1 MKRAAA
7 CAADGSRERRLPVTT
22 EELKT
27 RGTIYLEKITEG
39 FQSYAD
45 VKLIMD
51 EKRAYE
57 HFKSLKKEYGAE
69 NSYADFY
76 YFRLDE
82 DSREMVNELL
92 TADEIAYLQILKPL
106 PEETEEEIIF
116 SLDDRLL
123 QIIVK
128 LNARE
133 MLFSTI
139 YFVQPDPEGRRR
151 TSWWG
156 NYGHEYICFRDQK

>member
-1 MKRAAA
+1 MTA
-7 CAADGSRERRLPVTT
+7 
-22 EELKT
+22 EELK
-27 RGTIYLEKITEG
+27 GQGAIYFEKITEG
-39 FQSYAD
+39 FRSYAD
-45 VKLIMD
+45 VKLVMD
-51 EKRAYE
+51 ERRAYD
-57 HFKSLKKEYGAE
+57 HFKSLKKEYGADHAF
-69 NSYADFY
+69 ADFY

-82 DSREMVNELL
+82 ESREMVDELL
-92 TADEIAYLQILKPL
+92 TADEMDYLQIIRPF

-116 SLDDRLL
+116 PLDDRLL
-123 QIIVK
+123 QIIVR

-156 NYGHEYICFRDQK
+156 NYGHEYICFRDRK

>member
-1 MKRAAA
+1 MTA
-7 CAADGSRERRLPVTT
+7 
-22 EELKT
+22 EELKEQ
-27 RGTIYLEKITEG
+27 GAIYFEKITEG
-39 FQSYAD
+39 FRSYAD
-45 VKLIMD
+45 VKLVMD
-51 EKRAYE
+51 EKRAYD
-57 HFKSLKKEYGAE
+57 HFKSLKKEYGADHAF
-69 NSYADFY
+69 ADFY

-82 DSREMVNELL
+82 ESREMVDELL
-92 TADEIAYLQILKPL
+92 TADKMDYLQIIRPF

-116 SLDDRLL
+116 PLDDRLL
-123 QIIVK
+123 QIIVR

-156 NYGHEYICFRDQK
+156 NYGHEYICFRDRK

>member
-1 MKRAAA
+1 MTA
-7 CAADGSRERRLPVTT
+7 
-22 EELKT
+22 EELKEQ
-27 RGTIYLEKITEG
+27 GAIYFEKITEG
-39 FQSYAD
+39 FRSYAD
-45 VKLIMD
+45 VKLVMD
-51 EKRAYE
+51 EKRAYD
-57 HFKSLKKEYGAE
+57 HFKSLKKEYGADHAF
-69 NSYADFY
+69 ADFY

-82 DSREMVNELL
+82 ESREMVDELL
-92 TADEIAYLQILKPL
+92 TADEMDYLQIIRPF

-116 SLDDRLL
+116 PLDDRLL
-123 QIIVK
+123 QIIVR

-156 NYGHEYICFRDQK
+156 NYGHEYICFRDRK

>member
-1 MKRAAA
+1 MK
-7 CAADGSRERRLPVTT
+7 
-22 EELKT
+22 
-27 RGTIYLEKITEG
+27 KITEG
-39 FQSYAD
+39 FRSYAD
-45 VKLIMD
+45 VKLVMD
-51 EKRAYE
+51 EKRAYD
-57 HFKSLKKEYGAE
+57 HFKSLKKEYGADHAF
-69 NSYADFY
+69 ADFY

-82 DSREMVNELL
+82 ESREMVDELL
-92 TADEIAYLQILKPL
+92 TADEMDYLQIIRPF

-116 SLDDRLL
+116 PLDDRLL
-123 QIIVK
+123 QIIVR

-156 NYGHEYICFRDQK
+156 NYGHEYICFRDRK

>member
-1 MKRAAA
+1 MTA
-7 CAADGSRERRLPVTT
+7 
-22 EELKT
+22 EELKEQ
-27 RGTIYLEKITEG
+27 GAIYFKKITEG
-39 FQSYAD
+39 FRSYAD
-45 VKLIMD
+45 VKLVMD
-51 EKRAYE
+51 EKRAYD
-57 HFKSLKKEYGAE
+57 HFKSLKKEYGADHAF
-69 NSYADFY
+69 ADFY

-82 DSREMVNELL
+82 ESREMVDELL
-92 TADEIAYLQILKPL
+92 TADEMDYLQIIRPF

-116 SLDDRLL
+116 PLDDRLL
-123 QIIVK
+123 QIIVR

-156 NYGHEYICFRDQK
+156 NYGHEYICFRDRK

>member
-1 MKRAAA
+1 MTA
-7 CAADGSRERRLPVTT
+7 
-22 EELKT
+22 EELKEQ
-27 RGTIYLEKITEG
+27 GAIYFEKITEG
-39 FQSYAD
+39 FRSYAD
-45 VKLIMD
+45 VKLVMD
-51 EKRAYE
+51 EKRAYD
-57 HFKSLKKEYGAE
+57 HFKSLKKEYGADHAF
-69 NSYADFY
+69 ADFY

-82 DSREMVNELL
+82 ESREMVDELL
-92 TADEIAYLQILKPL
+92 TAGEMDYLQIIRPF

-116 SLDDRLL
+116 PLDDRLL
-123 QIIVK
+123 QIIVR

-156 NYGHEYICFRDQK
+156 NYGHEYICFRDRK

>member
-1 MKRAAA
+1 MTA
-7 CAADGSRERRLPVTT
+7 
-22 EELKT
+22 EELKEQ
-27 RGTIYLEKITEG
+27 GAIYFEKITEG
-39 FQSYAD
+39 FRSYAD
-45 VKLIMD
+45 VKLVMD
-51 EKRAYE
+51 EKRAYD
-57 HFKSLKKEYGAE
+57 HFKSLKKEYGADH
-69 NSYADFY
+69 SFADFY

-82 DSREMVNELL
+82 ESREMVDELL
-92 TADEIAYLQILKPL
+92 TADEMDYLQIIRPF

-116 SLDDRLL
+116 PLDDRLL
-123 QIIVK
+123 QIIVR

-156 NYGHEYICFRDQK
+156 NYGHEYICFRDRK

>member
-1 MKRAAA
+1 
-7 CAADGSRERRLPVTT
+7 
-22 EELKT
+22 
-27 RGTIYLEKITEG
+27 
-39 FQSYAD
+39 
-45 VKLIMD
+45 MD
-51 EKRAYE
+51 EKRAYD
-57 HFKSLKKEYGAE
+57 HFKSLKKEYGADH
-69 NSYADFY
+69 SFADFY

-82 DSREMVNELL
+82 ESREMVDELL
-92 TADEIAYLQILKPL
+92 TADEMDYLQIIRPF

-116 SLDDRLL
+116 PLDDRLL
-123 QIIVK
+123 QIIVR

-156 NYGHEYICFRDQK
+156 NYGHEYICFRDRK

>member
-1 MKRAAA
+1 MTA
-7 CAADGSRERRLPVTT
+7 
-22 EELKT
+22 EELKEQ
-27 RGTIYLEKITEG
+27 GAIYFEKITEG
-39 FQSYAD
+39 FRSYAD
-45 VKLIMD
+45 VKLVMD
-51 EKRAYE
+51 EKRSYD
-57 HFKSLKKEYGAE
+57 HFKSLKKEYGADHAF
-69 NSYADFY
+69 ADFY

-82 DSREMVNELL
+82 ESREMVDELL
-92 TADEIAYLQILKPL
+92 TADEMDYLQIIRPF

-116 SLDDRLL
+116 PLDDRLL
-123 QIIVK
+123 QIIVR

-156 NYGHEYICFRDQK
+156 NYGHEYICFRDRK

>member
-1 MKRAAA
+1 MTA
-7 CAADGSRERRLPVTT
+7 
-22 EELKT
+22 EELKEQ
-27 RGTIYLEKITEG
+27 GAIYFEKITEG
-39 FQSYAD
+39 FRSYAD
-45 VKLIMD
+45 VKLVMD
-51 EKRAYE
+51 EKRAYD
-57 HFKSLKKEYGAE
+57 HFKSLKKEYGADHAF
-69 NSYADFY
+69 ADFY

-82 DSREMVNELL
+82 ESREMVDELL
-92 TADEIAYLQILKPL
+92 TADEMDYLQIIRPF

-116 SLDDRLL
+116 PLDDRLL
-123 QIIVK
+123 QIIVR

-156 NYGHEYICFRDQK
+156 NYGHECICFRDRK

>member
-1 MKRAAA
+1 MTA
-7 CAADGSRERRLPVTT
+7 
-22 EELKT
+22 EELKEQ
-27 RGTIYLEKITEG
+27 GAIYFEKITEG
-39 FQSYAD
+39 FRSYAD
-45 VKLIMD
+45 VKLVMD
-51 EKRAYE
+51 EKRAYD
-57 HFKSLKKEYGAE
+57 HFMSLKKEYGADHAF
-69 NSYADFY
+69 ADFY

-82 DSREMVNELL
+82 ESREMVDELL
-92 TADEIAYLQILKPL
+92 TADEMDYLQIIRPF

-116 SLDDRLL
+116 PLDDRLL
-123 QIIVK
+123 QIIVR

-156 NYGHEYICFRDQK
+156 NYGHEYICFRDRK

>member
-1 MKRAAA
+1 M
-7 CAADGSRERRLPVTT
+7 TT
-22 EELKT
+22 EELKE
-27 RGTIYLEKITEG
+27 RGAIYLDKITEG

-57 HFKSLKKEYGAE
+57 HFRSLKKEYGAD
-69 NSYADFY
+69 NSFADFY

-82 DSREMVNELL
+82 ESREMVDEIL
-92 TADEIAYLQILKPL
+92 TADEVGYLQILKPF
-106 PEETEEEIIF
+106 EDEAEEEIIF
-116 SLDDRLL
+116 PLDDRLL

-128 LNARE
+128 LNAQE

-139 YFVQPDPEGRRR
+139 YFVQPDPEGRKR

-156 NYGHEYICFRDQK
+156 NYNHEYICFRDRK

>member
-1 MKRAAA
+1 M
-7 CAADGSRERRLPVTT
+7 TT
-22 EELKT
+22 EELKE
-27 RGTIYLEKITEG
+27 RGAIYLDKITEG

-57 HFKSLKKEYGAE
+57 HFRSLKKEYGAD
-69 NSYADFY
+69 NSFADFY

-82 DSREMVNELL
+82 ESREMVDEIL
-92 TADEIAYLQILKPL
+92 TADEVGYLQILKPF
-106 PEETEEEIIF
+106 EDETEEEIIF
-116 SLDDRLL
+116 PLDDRLL

-128 LNARE
+128 LNAQE

-139 YFVQPDPEGRRR
+139 YFVQPDPEGRKR

-156 NYGHEYICFRDQK
+156 NYNHEYICFRDRK

>member
-1 MKRAAA
+1 MTA
-7 CAADGSRERRLPVTT
+7 
-22 EELKT
+22 EELKEQ
-27 RGTIYLEKITEG
+27 GAIYFENMTEG
-39 FQSYAD
+39 FRSYAD
-45 VKLIMD
+45 VKLVMD
-51 EKRAYE
+51 EKRAYD
-57 HFKSLKKEYGAE
+57 HFKSLKKEYGADHAF
-69 NSYADFY
+69 ADFY

-82 DSREMVNELL
+82 ESREMVDELL
-92 TADEIAYLQILKPL
+92 TADEMDYLQIIRPF

-116 SLDDRLL
+116 PLDDRLL
-123 QIIVK
+123 QIIVR

-156 NYGHEYICFRDQK
+156 NYGHEYICFRDRK

>member
-1 MKRAAA
+1 MTA
-7 CAADGSRERRLPVTT
+7 
-22 EELKT
+22 EELKEQ
-27 RGTIYLEKITEG
+27 GAICFEKITEG
-39 FQSYAD
+39 FRSYAD
-45 VKLIMD
+45 VKLVMD
-51 EKRAYE
+51 EKRAYD
-57 HFKSLKKEYGAE
+57 HFKSLKKEYGADHAF
-69 NSYADFY
+69 ADFY

-82 DSREMVNELL
+82 ESREMVDELL
-92 TADEIAYLQILKPL
+92 TADEMDYLQIIRPF

-116 SLDDRLL
+116 PLDDRLL
-123 QIIVK
+123 QIIVR

-156 NYGHEYICFRDQK
+156 NYGHEYICFRDRK

>member
-1 MKRAAA
+1 MTA
-7 CAADGSRERRLPVTT
+7 
-22 EELKT
+22 EELK
-27 RGTIYLEKITEG
+27 GQGAIYFEKITEG
-39 FQSYAD
+39 FRSYAD
-45 VKLIMD
+45 VKLVMD
-51 EKRAYE
+51 EKRAYD
-57 HFKSLKKEYGAE
+57 HFKSLKKEYGADHAF
-69 NSYADFY
+69 ADFY

-82 DSREMVNELL
+82 ESREMVDELL
-92 TADEIAYLQILKPL
+92 TADEMDYLQIIRPF

-116 SLDDRLL
+116 PLDDRLL
-123 QIIVK
+123 QIIVR

-156 NYGHEYICFRDQK
+156 NYGHEYICFRDRK